1 MFLNFKEFIKSYWTK
16 LGIALLILLFVVAYL
31 VGLIFQYGDAYQKS
45 VQEAGGMFSTGV
57 KMDFSSINFNPITV
71 YAGVLANRM
80 AWPICLIFYVLVAG
94 FTLRVFSQFLDG
106 GSKDKARGFKYSKGG
121 AYGTAG
127 WLTIDD
133 LDGIARVDTW
143 KSAEGYI
150 LGQLDT
156 SGRKLINSDP
166 SSRLNKHVAVFGAS
180 GTGKSRCYSRNYF
193 FQAVK
198 RKESVIV
205 TDPKGELFEDTAQFF
220 RDNGYVVKIFNLVN
234 PDKSDSWNCLKEI
247 KGNEIMAQVFA
258 DTVIKNTN
266 AGGKGDHFWD
276 NSEMNLLKALILRVE
291 RGEAFKNINKQTMGT
306 VYELLTKASG
316 ESGLDELF
324 NPRTLAPDE
333 KCCVAPYNI
342 FKQAAENVRGGI
354 ILGLGTRLQVF
365 QNEVIKKITE
375 YDDIDLTL
383 PGKRPCAYF
392 CIMSD
397 QDSTLNF
404 LSSLFF
410 SFLFIDLVRYADF
423 NGGRCDTSVNF
434 ILDEFPNIGQIVDF
448 TKKISTVRS
457 RGLNISVIFQAVSQ
471 LENRYPDGMWQE
483 ILGNCDTHLF
493 LGCNDPNTAKF
504 ISDRAGEVTIKVGS
518 AALNKNTRLSPL
530 VNKGVR
536 ESVGEGKRKLL
547 TMDEVMR
554 TPLDECLII
563 FRGQNALKAYKY
575 DYSNHPRAKEFIK
588 TYIREYPSI
597 FDKELLMKEEALRKK
612 EKEQAELAAQAA
624 ANEQAVVQPTT
635 AATGIPSPI
644 TPPPQPVKPVD
655 KPMSD
660 LDKLKAATSKTPQP
674 QPQQQNPQQ
683 LQKPKKDIFLNSNQN
698 NQNQQKNISSIAANT
713 QPPVDENNAVDEIII
728 EGEILEGFIEEP
740 VATESTQGVTL
751 LNQVEKNYNERFDK
765 SENMLHNIEED
776 INNASKNT
784 NTNNSAPQNQ
794 STEDVLD
801 ALLSPKSD
809 SQDQSTSKP
818 NKKID
823 PIFGKD
829 FTSSIGKTWKPGDV
843 SQRTKEKLE
852 QKGQD
857 VSSSETVKSEPT
869 KPTKNGLSL
878 TKRN

>member
-1 MFLNFKEFIKSYWTK
+1 MKFKEFISNYWTK
-16 LGIALLILLFVVAYL
+16 LGLALLILIFVVAYI
-31 VGLIFQYGDAYQKS
+31 VGLIFQYGDAYQRS
-45 VQEAGGMFSTGV
+45 VEAAGGMFSTGV
-57 KMDFSSINFNPITV
+57 KIDFSSINYNPIVV
-71 YAGVLANRM
+71 YAGLLANKM
-80 AWPICLIFYVLVAG
+80 AWPIFLIFYILAAG
-94 FTLRVFSQFLDG
+94 FTLRVFAQFLDG
-106 GSKDKARGFKYSKGG
+106 GFKDKKRGFKYSKGG

-143 KSAEGYI
+143 KTAEGYI
-150 LGQLDT
+150 LGQVDM
-156 SGRKLINSDP
+156 SGRKLINTDP
-166 SSRLNKHVAVFGAS
+166 KSSLNKHVAVFGAS

-234 PDKSDSWNCLKEI
+234 PNKSDSWNCLKEI
-247 KGNEIMAQVFA
+247 KGNEIMAQIFA

-266 AGGKGDHFWD
+266 VGEKGDHFWD

-291 RGEAFKNINKQTMGT
+291 RGEAFKNINKQNMGT

-324 NPRTLAPDE
+324 NPRTLSPE
-333 KCCVAPYNI
+333 ERCCVAPYNI

-410 SFLFIDLVRYADF
+410 SFLFIDLVRYADL
-423 NGGRCDTSVNF
+423 NGGRCDTPVNF

-518 AALNKNTRLSPL
+518 AMSNKNTRLSPL
-530 VNKGVR
+530 INKGIR
-536 ESVGEGKRKLL
+536 ESSGEGKRKLL

-554 TPLDECLII
+554 TPLNECLII
-563 FRGQNALKAYKY
+563 FRGQNALRAYKY

-588 TYIREYPSI
+588 TYIRDYPSI

-612 EKEQAELAAQAA
+612 EQEQEALAAQATTNGQTVA
-624 ANEQAVVQPTT
+624 QPTV
-635 AATGIPSPI
+635 ATTVTPPPT
-644 TPPPQPVKPVD
+644 TPPPQTAKPVE
-655 KPMSD
+655 KSMSD
-660 LDKLKAATSKTPQP
+660 IEKLKAATSKTHQP
-674 QPQQQNPQQ
+674 QPQQQNQQ
-683 LQKPKKDIFLNSNQN
+683 QSQKPKKDIFLNSKQN
-698 NQNQQKNISSIAANT
+698 NSNQQKNISPITTNT
-713 QPPVDENNAVDEIII
+713 QQPVEEKNATEEIIL
-728 EGEILEGFIEEP
+728 EKEILEGFIEVP
-740 VATESTQGVTL
+740 VDAESTQGVPL
-751 LNQVEKNYNERFDK
+751 LNEVEKNYYERFDK
-765 SENMLHNIEED
+765 SEKLFHNIEVD
-776 INNASKNT
+776 DNNSSKNA
-784 NTNNSAPQNQ
+784 NTNNSVSQNQ
-794 STEDVLD
+794 STDNALD
-801 ALLSPKSD
+801 ALLTPKTD
-809 SQDQSTSKP
+809 SQNQSTTKAS
-818 NKKID
+818 KKID

-829 FTSSIGKTWKPGDV
+829 FASSIGKTWKPGDV
-843 SQRTKEKLE
+843 SQRTKEKIE

-857 VSSSETVKSEPT
+857 VSSAETVKNEPS